1 MNYKNVLKILSLIN
15 ITVSVIFLLDA
26 LVDFVYK
33 ERYEKFL
40 LYDVLFFLVN
50 FLVWLWLRKH

>member
-26 LVDFVYK
+26 LVGFVYK